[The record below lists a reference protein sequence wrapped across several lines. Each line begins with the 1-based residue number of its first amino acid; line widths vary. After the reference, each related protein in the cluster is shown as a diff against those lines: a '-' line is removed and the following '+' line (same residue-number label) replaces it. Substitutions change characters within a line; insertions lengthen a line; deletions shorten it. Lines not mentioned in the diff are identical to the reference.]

1 MGRGRAPCCD
11 KTKVRT
17 GPWSPAEDLRLMNF
31 IGKHG
36 HSNWRALPKQAG
48 NHPRLHPH
56 PRPHDHI
63 FINILLRGLLR
74 CGKSCRLR
82 WINYLRPDVKRGN
95 FTPDEENTI
104 IQLHNS
110 IGNKWSKIA
119 SCLPGRTD
127 NEIKNVWNTHLKK
140 RADKK
145 TDDQEN
151 SITTAAATT
160 KLPPLSKESPSSSC
174 MSDPKQ
180 PETGGGDDDLWH
192 VLDSLDPIQ
201 LHPTKEDGGGN
212 ELVQEVEIG
221 KWLRIL
227 ENELGLAA
235 HQPESATDLGIYN
248 STYLPNLDSFTF

>member
-31 IGKHG
+31 IQKHG
-36 HSNWRALPKQAG
+36 HSNWRALPKQA
-48 NHPRLHPH
+48 
-56 PRPHDHI
+56 
-63 FINILLRGLLR
+63 GLLR

-95 FTPDEENTI
+95 FTPEEENTI

-140 RADKK
+140 RLKK
-145 TDDQEN
+145 SSSTSSGGPEKIKECSTEN
-151 SITTAAATT
+151 SCIE
-160 KLPPLSKESPSSSC
+160 LDDSPSSCCLSNSPKEAAVSS
-174 MSDPKQ
+174 SDLD
-180 PETGGGDDDLWH
+180 GDLWE
-192 VLDSLDPIQ
+192 VLDSLDPILEPRRRQAGKVQVEGEEVGRWLQ
-201 LHPTKEDGGGN
+201 L
-212 ELVQEVEIG
+212 
-221 KWLRIL
+221 L
-227 ENELGLAA
+227 ENELGLANDGDHLPDIITTA
-235 HQPESATDLGIYN
+235 MWPNSPSHHHYLGI
-248 STYLPNLDSFTF
+248 